1 MMNAVKFPASVLQP
15 SVADRLEQRGLAARS
30 ADVMHGALVFSG
42 TRVLV
47 DSLFEY
53 LREGAS
59 LEQFLDDFPSVS
71 RIAAVGVLEQVRAN
85 LAA

>member
-1 MMNAVKFPASVLQP
+1 MMNPVQFPASVLQP
-15 SVADRLEQRGLAARS
+15 SVADRLEQGGLATRS
-30 ADVMHGALVFSG
+30 EDVMHGALVFTG

-53 LREGAS
+53 LRDAS

-71 RIAAVGVLEQVRAN
+71 RTAAVGVLEQVRAN
-85 LAA
+85 LAV